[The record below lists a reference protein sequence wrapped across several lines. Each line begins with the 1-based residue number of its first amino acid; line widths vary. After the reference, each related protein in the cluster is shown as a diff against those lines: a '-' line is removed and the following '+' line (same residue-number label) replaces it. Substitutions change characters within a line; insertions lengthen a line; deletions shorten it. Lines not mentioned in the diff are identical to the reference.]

1 MVQTIIIII
10 LTVVLAPI
18 IGGLLSG
25 VDRIITAR
33 MQSRV
38 GPPLI
43 QPFYDFF
50 KLLGKENIVVSRYQ
64 MLYVIANL
72 VLMITSLVLFMLKQD
87 LLMII
92 FIMAFGSIALILGA
106 MSVQSPYSRIGGHR
120 EIIQMMAYEPILIF
134 MVVGVFLQTKSFTL
148 QSVLSMK
155 QPLLYSMPLI
165 FIALLFILTIK
176 LRKSPFDFSS
186 SHHGHQELIRGLHT
200 EFAGPQLALIELAHW
215 YELVLI
221 MGFILIFWATNI
233 YIGIA
238 IAFVSFVLEMVIDN
252 ISARMT
258 WKWMLWMSWI
268 LGIGLCLINIAFL
281 YR

>member
-1 MVQTIIIII
+1 MAQTVMIIIFTII
-10 LTVVLAPI
+10 LAPV

-25 VDRIITAR
+25 IDRIITAR

-38 GPPLI
+38 GPPVI

-50 KLLGKENIVVSRYQ
+50 KLLGKENIVVSRHQ
-64 MLYVIANL
+64 MLYVVANL
-72 VLMITSLVLFMLKQD
+72 VLMVTSLVLFVLKQD

-92 FIMAFGSIALILGA
+92 FIMAFGSTALILGA
-106 MSVQSPYSRIGGHR
+106 LSVQSPYSRIGGHR
-120 EIIQMMAYEPILIF
+120 EILQMMAYEPILIF
-134 MVVGVFLQTKSFTL
+134 MVVGIFLKTKSFTV
-148 QSVLSMK
+148 QSVLNLNE
-155 QPLLYSMPLI
+155 PLLYSMPLI

-176 LRKSPFDFSS
+176 LRKSPFDFST
-186 SHHGHQELIRGLHT
+186 SHHGHQELIKGLLT

-221 MGFILIFWATNI
+221 MGFIIMFWATNI
-233 YIGIA
+233 YVGIA
-238 IAFVSFVLEMVIDN
+238 IALISFVLEMIIDN

-258 WKWMLWMSWI
+258 WKWMLWTTWI